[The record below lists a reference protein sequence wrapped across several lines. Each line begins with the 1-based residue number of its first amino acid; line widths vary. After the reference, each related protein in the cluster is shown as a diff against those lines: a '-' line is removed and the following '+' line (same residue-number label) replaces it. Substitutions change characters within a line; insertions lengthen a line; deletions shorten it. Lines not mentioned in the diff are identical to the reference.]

1 MVNLMHEMTDLEKQS
16 SRIISRN
23 FTSFTYGSGFILG
36 FRQQLHILFYRHP
49 IAGLALGDY
58 RMDGRLEL
66 IACATDGEMR
76 GFLPSNA
83 EVSSKV
89 FDMAA
94 EQEQIR
100 EMTQRKQNMLLEL
113 KNYEENSKLAAS
125 GGPGLLLQASK
136 SNATGGSVNQD
147 GMGIIPA
154 QTQLS
159 TSLSLNLGMEGKT
172 VSDTG
177 NF

>member
-1 MVNLMHEMTDLEKQS
+1 ML
-16 SRIISRN
+16 N
-23 FTSFTYGSGFILG
+23 FEI
-36 FRQQLHILFYRHP
+36 YRHP

-94 EQEQIR
+94 DQEQIR

-136 SNATGGSVNQD
+136 ANATGGPVNQD

-172 VSDTG
+172 VSFPENRCSDLNLQYPFKTIKIQ
-177 NF
+177 NW

>member
-1 MVNLMHEMTDLEKQS
+1 MFTFHLVIKNLFS
-16 SRIISRN
+16 I
-23 FTSFTYGSGFILG
+23 
-36 FRQQLHILFYRHP
+36 YRHP